1 MTLKTRYQYI
11 ISAFALALLVAITR
25 NVLLV
30 HRYTGAL
37 QLDDDATSLVRS
49 YAYDY
54 KYRHEY
60 GGGDKRTDANTNT
73 GVSRDDAIDI
83 DIDTPAPAPANVTI
97 PEKYLLYYNH
107 AGFSNQLLALQ
118 EATRIAM
125 RTGRTLVLPPLLPH
139 CQSRNNRGKYKHW
152 DCEAANPKYIDDIEE
167 VKFHAKLAADP
178 NVPFPSWTEIL
189 DFEKVVDRDSGGQ
202 QLIQCPFI
210 DMSDF
215 MRKRGVGGVSISD
228 FYSGNAAQME
238 GLSDYNNFVSALD
251 QPHFAKQDVVVIGS
265 AFKLRRKRN
274 RDHLPAAGPLIP
286 VGAYE
291 TFPPSHKVVKVLKR
305 IVHGV
310 CIQDQADAIIDCDP
324 ILPTDYIGAH
334 LRIDDADM
342 IMKSIKCSSS
352 HYKKAF
358 DPLIKDIKKI
368 ISATNTTTV
377 NESGSRSKERLEH
390 NHLNTT
396 TRAIY
401 LGSSSF
407 TVRDCFLEALKQIQ
421 TPAEE
426 GKISIAFEVLMIQD
440 IIDRDSVIKGL
451 IDDIRLPP
459 NDVLVVIDQ
468 IIISLAENIVM
479 GKTLKIPST
488 FQNTIAARH
497 KDRGAQLA
505 MLVLASV

>member
-1 MTLKTRYQYI
+1 
-11 ISAFALALLVAITR
+11 
-25 NVLLV
+25 
-30 HRYTGAL
+30 
-37 QLDDDATSLVRS
+37 
-49 YAYDY
+49 
-54 KYRHEY
+54 
-60 GGGDKRTDANTNT
+60 
-73 GVSRDDAIDI
+73 
-83 DIDTPAPAPANVTI
+83 
-97 PEKYLLYYNH
+97 
-107 AGFSNQLLALQ
+107 
-118 EATRIAM
+118 M
-125 RTGRTLVLPPLLPH
+125 RASPG
-139 CQSRNNRGKYKHW
+139 
-152 DCEAANPKYIDDIEE
+152 
-167 VKFHAKLAADP
+167 
-178 NVPFPSWTEIL
+178 
-189 DFEKVVDRDSGGQ
+189 
-202 QLIQCPFI
+202 
-210 DMSDF
+210 
-215 MRKRGVGGVSISD
+215 KRGVGGVSISD
-228 FYSGNAAQME
+228 FYSGNATQME

-274 RDHLPAAGPLIP
+274 RDRFPLIP
-286 VGAYE
+286 VRAYE
-291 TFPPSHKVVKVLKR
+291 IFPPSHKVVKVLKR

-310 CIQDQADAIIDCDP
+310 QDQADAIIDCDP

-334 LRIDDADM
+334 LRIDDAIM
-342 IMKSIKCSSS
+342 TMKSIKCSSS

-377 NESGSRSKERLEH
+377 NESGSRSKERLGLEH

-407 TVRDCFLEALKQIQ
+407 TVRDCFLEALKHIQ

-479 GKTLKIPST
+479 GKTLKITST

-505 MLVLASV
+505 MLALTSI